1 MIPILLSVLLC
12 AVAPEAG
19 ITGLRVAPAS
29 DRTEVLIHVD
39 GNVNVKNFSLAN
51 PHRVVLDITGAKQGL
66 ALEFSDIQ
74 RGGVA
79 GLRVSQYQRDVVRVV
94 VDLTQRVAYHVE
106 QQDGQI
112 VISFPNPE
120 GSFEAWSSSLS
131 ARGMNA
137 PDAGTD
143 NP

>member
-1 MIPILLSVLLC
+1 MIPILLSVLLG

-19 ITGLRVAPAS
+19 ITGLSVAPAS
-29 DRTEVLIHVD
+29 DRTEVLIRVD
-39 GNVNVKNFSLAN
+39 GNVSVKDFALVK

-94 VDLTQRVAYHVE
+94 VDLSQRVNYHVE
-106 QQDGQI
+106 QQDGEI
-112 VISFPNPE
+112 VIS
-120 GSFEAWSSSLS
+120 
-131 ARGMNA
+131 
-137 PDAGTD
+137 
-143 NP
+143 